1 MDKVVINRSARLK
14 EVYEHLRNHF
24 GIHTQGGFADSI
36 GYSRPV
42 ISSALNG
49 NSENVTDKMLRMVV
63 RSYPGVF
70 NLDYLMNGTGQLL
83 TTEEGV
89 SKADTSERLGHAD
102 QPAQQPVQVEIPEA
116 LQLLIDKTLAVSRHN
131 DELVDRLAHA
141 ISDNKEVQIALR
153 SMSDTLHQDAS
164 ESMRLRCEL
173 TTAVESI
180 HSFRSAVDTIRKE
193 NETLRLSNQMLSK
206 RLDKAAELFARLN
219 TQVENLVKSRDQ
231 YPPYVDHTPS
241 VSEPVPEPTK

>member
-1 MDKVVINRSARLK
+1 MVSKHKRILG
-14 EVYEHLRNHF
+14 VYEHLRQYY
-24 GIHTQGGFADSI
+24 GIHTQTDFADAI

-42 ISSALNG
+42 VSAALNG
-49 NSENVTDKMLRMVV
+49 NEEKLTNKLFKSIAR
-63 RSYPGVF
+63 RFPGVF
-70 NLDYLMNGTGQLL
+70 NEDFLLTGEGHLL
-83 TTEEGV
+83 TTEEGAA
-89 SKADTSERLGHAD
+89 KADADERIGRNTA
-102 QPAQQPVQVEIPEA
+102 PTPVQVEIPEA

-164 ESMRLRCEL
+164 ENIRLRCEL

-180 HSFRSAVDTIRKE
+180 HSFRAAVDTIRKE

-219 TQVENLVKSRDQ
+219 AQVENLVKSRDH